1 MKQFTKA
8 VSYKSFVTIF
18 MLCFLQAMAWAQ
30 DSTGTSST
38 THSSVT
44 TESHTWYTEPWVW
57 IVGGAVLLL
66 LLVALLRGGGGSDSG
81 GSRTDKVTYTKTEST
96 DTDTV

>member
-8 VSYKSFVTIF
+8 VTYKSFVTF
-18 MLCFLQAMAWAQ
+18 LMLCILQSMAWAQ

-38 THSSVT
+38 THSTVT
-44 TESHTWYTEPWVW
+44 TETHTWYTEPWVW

-66 LLVALLRGGGGSDSG
+66 LLVALLRGGGGGTG

>member
-8 VSYKSFVTIF
+8 VTYKSFVTF
-18 MLCFLQAMAWAQ
+18 LMLCILQSMAWAQ

-38 THSSVT
+38 THSTVT
-44 TESHTWYTEPWVW
+44 TETHTWYTEPWVW

-66 LLVALLRGGGGSDSG
+66 LLVALLRGGGGDRTG

>member
-1 MKQFTKA
+1 MKQFTRA
-8 VSYKSFVTIF
+8 VTYKSLVTF
-18 MLCFLQAMAWAQ
+18 LMLGFLQTMTWAQ

-38 THSSVT
+38 THSTVT
-44 TESHTWYTEPWVW
+44 TETHNWYTEPWVW

-66 LLVALLRGGGGSDSG
+66 LLVALLRGGGGGTG

>member
-1 MKQFTKA
+1 MKQFTRA
-8 VSYKSFVTIF
+8 VTYKSLVTF
-18 MLCFLQAMAWAQ
+18 LMLCFLQTMTWAQ

-38 THSSVT
+38 THSTVT
-44 TESHTWYTEPWVW
+44 TETHNWYTEPWVW

-66 LLVALLRGGGGSDSG
+66 LLVALLRGGGGGTG

>member
-1 MKQFTKA
+1 MKKLTKT
-8 VSYKSFVTIF
+8 VNYKSLVTF
-18 MLCFLQAMAWAQ
+18 LMLCFLQSMAWAQ
-30 DSTGTSST
+30 DSTSST

-44 TESHTWYTEPWVW
+44 TETHTWYTEPWVW

-66 LLVALLRGGGGSDSG
+66 LLVALLRGGGGGTG